1 MSMTVTCPS
10 CSDSFPVDPAKIPA
24 GGIKARCSSCQ
35 GIIDISPPAV
45 EAPAAPAEEEAAAP
59 EETPSPMGDDAVIET
74 PAATEGMDEFGER
87 EVTFDEPLEPA
98 APEPE
103 TATPEP
109 ETTEPMA
116 DAAPATPAEEAPAA
130 EPAVPPAPESPTDDA
145 DSAFA
150 AIAEDGA
157 GADAPTADEPSEPAA
172 APIQFGKRSPEDKA
186 KSLARS
192 LVSDIIAYHT
202 DKHAEAKAAGTLPQ
216 VFEEE
221 VEKCWKEYQEQV
233 DPGVVQNNPF
243 LTDALNDI
251 LADGEP
257 VFNLP
262 G

>member
-35 GIIDISPPAV
+35 GIIDIQPPAADAPV
-45 EAPAAPAEEEAAAP
+45 APAVDTPPAMGSDAAVAGP
-59 EETPSPMGDDAVIET
+59 ERDGT
-74 PAATEGMDEFGER
+74 DEFGER
-87 EVTFDEPLEPA
+87 EVTFDEPIEPP

-103 TATPEP
+103 VPTV
-109 ETTEPMA
+109 
-116 DAAPATPAEEAPAA
+116 EAPAPEAPAMETPAA
-130 EPAVPPAPESPTDDA
+130 ETPATGTPTPETPSAPDDA

-150 AIAEDGA
+150 AIAGDGA
-157 GADAPTADEPSEPAA
+157 ADADAPAAESTPAA
-172 APIQFGKRSPEDKA
+172 APIQFGKRTPEDKA

-233 DPGVVQNNPF
+233 DPGVVQNNTF

-251 LADGEP
+251 LADGEA